1 MDGQMETIAI
11 SNCALSVGGNNTSI
25 HEKNVRFF
33 AGFYA
38 HQHCIK
44 LYYWRKT
51 SCALQCI
58 SGHLSRITDVCKL
71 AGQLPPKKESKVPG
85 GIRIQ
90 NSEGQMILSPHL

>member
-11 SNCALSVGGNNTSI
+11 SNCALSMGGNNTSI

-33 AGFYA
+33 A
-38 HQHCIK
+38 
-44 LYYWRKT
+44 
-51 SCALQCI
+51 
-58 SGHLSRITDVCKL
+58 GHLSRITDVCKL

-90 NSEGQMILSPHL
+90 NSEGQMILSPQL